1 VIRRRTL
8 WRRLLVAGLVILSL
22 AVFTLFFREQAGGA
36 LHGAQKVGASI
47 MQPLESGV
55 AKVIKP
61 FRDAWNWVGGL
72 FSTRSENKR
81 LRSELD
87 ALRKATTNQLE
98 MQQENAQLRGLLKI
112 TKDPL
117 YPSGV
122 TFVPA
127 RVIARSTDVWYSTV
141 TINAGSSQGVA
152 LYDAVVNPAGLVGR
166 VTEVTS
172 NGAEVT
178 LITDQSSW
186 VDAEVLPGGTQ
197 GPTQGSVHG
206 SVTGDVSMEYVDKT
220 AALKVGQI
228 VATSGLNNSI
238 FVRGIPIGV
247 VENVGRQA
255 VEIYQTVTV
264 KPFVDVRQLDFVMV
278 VHR

>member
-8 WRRLLVAGLVILSL
+8 WRRLLVAGLVVLSL
-22 AVFTLFFREQAGGA
+22 AVFTLFFREQASGA
-36 LHGAQKVGASI
+36 LHGAQKAGASI

-55 AKVIKP
+55 SKVIKP

-72 FSTRSENKR
+72 FSARSENKR

-87 ALRKATTNQLE
+87 GLRKATTNQLE
-98 MQQENAQLRGLLKI
+98 VQQENAQLRGLLKI
-112 TKDPL
+112 TKDPV

-152 LYDAVVNPAGLVGR
+152 IYDAVVNSAGLVGR

-172 NGAEVT
+172 NAAEVT

-186 VDAEVLPGGTQ
+186 IDAEVLPGN
-197 GPTQGSVHG
+197 TQGSVHG

-220 AALKVGQI
+220 ASLKVGQI
-228 VATSGLNNSI
+228 VATSGLNKSI

-247 VENVGRQA
+247 VENVGRQD
-255 VEIYQTVTV
+255 VEVYQTVTV
-264 KPFVDVRQLDFVMV
+264 KPFVDVRQLDYVMV

>member
-1 VIRRRTL
+1 MIRRRTL

-98 MQQENAQLRGLLKI
+98 MQQENGQLKALLNI
-112 TKDPL
+112 TKDPV
-117 YPSGV
+117 YPNGAR
-122 TFVPA
+122 FIAA

-152 LYDAVVNPAGLVGR
+152 LYDAVVNGDNGQALVGR

-172 NGAEVT
+172 NAAEVT

-186 VDAEVLPGGTQ
+186 VDAEVLPGGA
-197 GPTQGSVHG
+197 QGSVHG

-220 AALKVGQI
+220 ASLKVGQI
-228 VATSGLNNSI
+228 VATSGLNKSI
-238 FVRGIPIGV
+238 FIRGIPIGV
-247 VENVGRQA
+247 VENVGHQD
-255 VEIYQTVTV
+255 VEIYQTVSV
-264 KPFVDVRQLDFVMV
+264 KPFVDVRQLDYVLV
-278 VHR
+278 VHK

>member
-1 VIRRRTL
+1 MIRRRTL

-36 LHGAQKVGASI
+36 LHGAQKAGASVL
-47 MQPLESGV
+47 QPLESGV
-55 AKVIKP
+55 SKVIKP

-72 FSTRSENKR
+72 FSARSENKR
-81 LRSELD
+81 LRTELD
-87 ALRKATTNQLE
+87 GLRKVTTNQLE
-98 MQQENAQLRGLLKI
+98 IQQENAQLRGLLKI
-112 TKDPL
+112 TKDPV

-152 LYDAVVNPAGLVGR
+152 VYDAVVNPSGLVGR
-166 VTEVTS
+166 VTEVGS
-172 NGAEVT
+172 NTAEVT

-186 VDAEVLPGGTQ
+186 VDAEVLPGGA
-197 GPTQGSVHG
+197 QGSAHG
-206 SVTGDVSMEYVDKT
+206 SVTGDISLEYVDKT
-220 AALKVGQI
+220 ASLKVGQI
-228 VATSGLNNSI
+228 VATSGLNKSI
-238 FVRGIPIGV
+238 FIRGIPIGV
-247 VENVGRQA
+247 VENVGKQD
-255 VEIYQTVTV
+255 VEVYQTVTV
-264 KPFVDVRQLDFVMV
+264 KPFVNARQLDYVMV

>member
-55 AKVIKP
+55 STAIKP

-72 FSTRSENKR
+72 FSARSENKR

-87 ALRKATTNQLE
+87 GLRKATTNQLE
-98 MQQENAQLRGLLKI
+98 IQQENAQLRGLLKI
-112 TKDPL
+112 TKDPV

-152 LYDAVVNPAGLVGR
+152 IYDAVVNSAGLVGR
-166 VTEVTS
+166 VTEVSS
-172 NGAEVT
+172 NVAEVT

-186 VDAEVLPGGTQ
+186 VDAEVPSAALPGG
-197 GPTQGSVHG
+197 TQGSVHG
-206 SVTGDVSMEYVDKT
+206 SVTGDLSMEYVDKT
-220 AALKVGQI
+220 ASLKVGQI
-228 VATSGLNNSI
+228 VATSGLNKSI
-238 FVRGIPIGV
+238 FIRGIPIGV
-247 VENVGRQA
+247 VENVGKQD
-255 VEIYQTVTV
+255 VEVYQTVTV
-264 KPFVDVRQLDFVMV
+264 KPFVNVRQLDYVMV

>member
-36 LHGAQKVGASI
+36 LHGAQKAGASVL
-47 MQPLESGV
+47 QPLESGV
-55 AKVIKP
+55 SKVIKP

-72 FSTRSENKR
+72 FSARSENKR

-87 ALRKATTNQLE
+87 GLRKATTNELE
-98 MQQENAQLRGLLKI
+98 VQQENAQLRGLLKL
-112 TKDPL
+112 TKDPV

-141 TINAGSSQGVA
+141 TINVGSSQGVA
-152 LYDAVVNPAGLVGR
+152 VYDAVVNPAGLVGR

-172 NGAEVT
+172 DAAEVT
-178 LITDQSSW
+178 LLTDQSSW
-186 VDAEVLPGGTQ
+186 IDAEVLPSGTQ
-197 GPTQGSVHG
+197 GSAHG

-220 AALKVGQI
+220 ASLKVGQI
-228 VATSGLNNSI
+228 VATSGLNKSI

-247 VENVGRQA
+247 VENVGRQD
-255 VEIYQTVTV
+255 VQVYQTVTV
-264 KPFVDVRQLDFVMV
+264 KPFVNVRQLDYVMV